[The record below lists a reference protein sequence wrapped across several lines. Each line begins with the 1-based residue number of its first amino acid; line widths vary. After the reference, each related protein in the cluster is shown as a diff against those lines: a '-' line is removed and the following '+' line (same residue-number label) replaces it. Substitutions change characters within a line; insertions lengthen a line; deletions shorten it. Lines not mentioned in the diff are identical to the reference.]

1 MSEEKKPT
9 YNLHVKK
16 SLTLKQG
23 APIPDQVGMR
33 GIFKDHKN
41 FPKGTK
47 YKWLLPPD
55 TSQNKYTNAKIQVI
69 FPDGTKR
76 QHTVHYQIYVPGI
89 KINQPRK
96 KKKAKPVAQPQKTTP
111 KAAHASMPKK
121 TAPVGSLQKP
131 KPVKQEVA
139 QPAETVETKNKQ
151 RKWIIVAVIVVAILL
166 ILAIF
171 MH

>member
-1 MSEEKKPT
+1 MSEEDKPKF
-9 YNLHVKK
+9 NLHVKK

-23 APIPDQVGMR
+23 APIPDEVGMR
-33 GIFKDHKN
+33 GIFKDHKD

-69 FPDGTKR
+69 FPDGTTR

-96 KKKAKPVAQPQKTTP
+96 KKKAGTQPTKPQK
-111 KAAHASMPKK
+111 AVSASKPKK
-121 TAPVGSLQKP
+121 AKVSAPSKP
-131 KPVKQEVA
+131 KKAVNQTESQVKQ
-139 QPAETVETKNKQ
+139 QSKRHN
-151 RKWIIVAVIVVAILL
+151 WLIVAIVVVIILFS
-166 ILAIF
+166 LALLLQESGF
-171 MH
+171 